1 MASHSAARQ
10 LDGRASSSGETL
22 ATVAAGTALIA
33 WYRAPAE
40 AALARTRLSRGG
52 DYVPPDANVV
62 ARGLFVDAV
71 VRLVPEALDELKV
84 LAPQLPGRNLGVVTG
99 DSDIFNQERPL
110 RDWCLKFGFTAVP
123 WVKGS
128 SRDGTP
134 HTAPLGADWLLELA
148 RRTTD
153 YLRTQGD
160 PPQTPAE
167 VIKMCVTATYAPV
180 EGPPPPCWDSDRVP
194 EREFTARQKTYR
206 DQVKQAARK
215 AGRIVA
221 PSVNHPR
228 TAQRDFEW
236 LALFQVG
243 RLEVADLRARCRSR
257 RPSADTIRMAIA
269 AAAKHAAVHL
279 RAAQRGRPRDV

>member
-1 MASHSAARQ
+1 M
-10 LDGRASSSGETL
+10 L
-22 ATVAAGTALIA
+22 ATVAAGTSPDRVVSCA
-33 WYRAPAE
+33 AE
-40 AALARTRLSRGG
+40 TALARTRLSRGG

-71 VRLVPEALDELKV
+71 SRLVPEALDALHT
-84 LAPQLPGRNLGVVTG
+84 LAPQLPDRNVGVVTG
-99 DSDIFNQERPL
+99 DAETFNQERPL

-123 WVKGS
+123 WVKAFR
-128 SRDGTP
+128 RDGTP
-134 HTAPLGADWLLELA
+134 YTVPLGPDWLLELA
-148 RRTTD
+148 RRTAD

-160 PPQTPAE
+160 PPQTPAA
-167 VIKMCVTATYAPV
+167 VIRMCVTATYAPV
-180 EGPPPPCWDSDRVP
+180 EGPPPPGWDSDRVP
-194 EREFTARQKTYR
+194 EREFIARQKTYR
-206 DQVKQAARK
+206 DQVKQAARE

-221 PSVNHPR
+221 PRVNHAR

-243 RLEVADLRARCRSR
+243 RLEVAELRARCRSR
-257 RPSADTIRMAIA
+257 RPSTDTIRMAIA